1 MREDKS
7 LIVKAIKPVLITDLL
22 EGDSSVLDGGGP
34 ALLDLGE
41 VQLVPWPQ
49 SVKSYNQDVTV
60 FFKMLTKY
68 MCFFKV
74 FLISSSLVHL
84 NRCNFSVTPSI
95 ENLTEASKTG
105 FVSGT
110 AKIACFLPP
119 TFHNSSAIAA
129 ERISL

>member
-49 SVKSYNQDVTV
+49 SVKSYNT
-60 FFKMLTKY
+60 
-68 MCFFKV
+68 
-74 FLISSSLVHL
+74 S
-84 NRCNFSVTPSI
+84 
-95 ENLTEASKTG
+95 
-105 FVSGT
+105 
-110 AKIACFLPP
+110 
-119 TFHNSSAIAA
+119 
-129 ERISL
+129 